1 MIDEIII
8 ATGNKHKVEEISAML
23 KDLNIKVVPMSDLA
37 SFPKTIEDGETLKD
51 NAAKKAR
58 EAAEFYKKWALADD
72 TGLEVDY
79 LNGAPG
85 VYSAR
90 YAGEPCTYEDNNKKL
105 LSALSGVP
113 KEKRTAK
120 FRCVI
125 AIASP
130 TGEMFFADGEIF
142 GIISDVLSGTNGF
155 GYDPVFFV
163 PEQNKTFA
171 ELSAGVKNEISHRA
185 KALKKAKEIIRK
197 INRGVA

>member
-1 MIDEIII
+1 MIKEIIL
-8 ATGNKHKVEEISAML
+8 ATGNKHKVEEISAIL
-23 KDLNIKVVPMSDLA
+23 KDIGIKVIPMI
-37 SFPKTIEDGETLKD
+37 SFPTYPKTVEDGETLHD

-58 EAAEFYKKWALADD
+58 EAALFFKSWVIADD

-90 YAGEPCTYEDNNKKL
+90 YAGEHCSYEDNNNKL
-105 LSALSGVP
+105 LAALKGVP

-125 AIASP
+125 AVSSP
-130 TGEMFFADGEIF
+130 EGDVSFADGEIF
-142 GIISDVLSGTNGF
+142 GIISDKVAGTNGF

-163 PEQNKTFA
+163 PEENKSFA
-171 ELSAGVKNEISHRA
+171 ELSAEVKNKISHRA
-185 KALKKAKEIIRK
+185 RALEKAKELIK
-197 INRGVA
+197 QLL